1 MADCKFDDSREVG
14 DGAVLDMDSDEEEDL
29 LMDKCGKTMV
39 DKYEAPKP
47 FVVWEELKDVMNCS
61 YTITHRAADVDDFDS
76 GDDDELDDDEKG
88 KHINTYSGNS
98 WLKTLV
104 QWIVGNYSRGLR
116 RISRSKCGSKFSIR
130 LDDFRHGNANMTV
143 HFIFASSADANNQ
156 VQLWSLLK
164 AVRHHIPKMF
174 GVGC

>member
-1 MADCKFDDSREVG
+1 MANSKIDTVSDD
-14 DGAVLDMDSDEEEDL
+14 AALDMDSDEDEDIL
-29 LMDKCGKTMV
+29 SGKMV
-39 DKYEAPKP
+39 DKYEEPKP
-47 FVVWEELKDVMNCS
+47 FVVWEELKDVMSCH
-61 YTITHRAADVDDFDS
+61 YTITYRAADVDDFDS
-76 GDDDELDDDEKG
+76 GDDDELDDDEND

-104 QWIVGNYSRGLR
+104 QWIVGNYARGLR

-156 VQLWSLLK
+156 AQLRSLLK